1 MPFWKIGFNVFFL
14 KKVIKRTCINNDPDT
29 LLTVK
34 MHMLTTHVVDFIV
47 DSAST
52 PAVFGEQESESFYR
66 ISKHQF
72 DTESNLQDKALE
84 YSVNHLNA
92 CHMSFRE

>member
-1 MPFWKIGFNVFFL
+1 
-14 KKVIKRTCINNDPDT
+14 
-29 LLTVK
+29 

-84 YSVNHLNA
+84 YSEPSE
-92 CHMSFRE
+92 CMSHVIQGIVHKH